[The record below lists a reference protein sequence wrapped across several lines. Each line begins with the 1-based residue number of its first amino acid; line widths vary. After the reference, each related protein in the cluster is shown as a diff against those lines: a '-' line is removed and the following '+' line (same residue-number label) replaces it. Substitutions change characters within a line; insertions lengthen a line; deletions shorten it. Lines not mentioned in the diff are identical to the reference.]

1 MPNAAEAFDYDA
13 VLRACAQGEQQALH
27 RLYLQDGRHLLG
39 VALRI
44 VRRRDVAEDVLHDAF
59 VSIWQKAGSY
69 DAGRG
74 APRGWIYSVVR
85 HQALNA
91 LRGSEREVPADTEML
106 DVLQE
111 AESDPVMEQFE
122 LQASMGRLHDCLEHL
137 DSAKRNSIVCAYVDG
152 CSHSEIAARLN
163 APLGSVKAWLK
174 RGLAALRECM
184 G

>member
-1 MPNAAEAFDYDA
+1 MPQAPDGFDYDA

-59 VSIWQKAGSY
+59 VSIWQKAASF
-69 DAGRG
+69 DAARG
-74 APRGWIYSVVR
+74 AGRGWIYSVVR

-91 LRGSEREVPADTEML
+91 LRGSEREVHADADML
-106 DVLQE
+106 DALQE
-111 AESDPVMEQFE
+111 AQATVADQFE
-122 LQASMGRLHDCLEHL
+122 LQASMGRLQECLEHL

-163 APLGSVKAWLK
+163 APLGSVKAWIK

>member
-1 MPNAAEAFDYDA
+1 MPSSPDLFDYDA
-13 VLRACAQGEQQALH
+13 VLAACAQGDQHALH
-27 RLYLQDGRHLLG
+27 RLYQQDGRHLLG

-59 VSIWQKAGSY
+59 VSIWQKAASF

-74 APRGWIYSVVR
+74 AGRGWVYSVVR

-91 LRGSEREVPADTEML
+91 LRGSEREVAADSDLL
-106 DVLQE
+106 DALQE
-111 AESDPVMEQFE
+111 AQADTVVEQFE
-122 LQASMGRLHDCLEHL
+122 LQATMGRLHECLAHL

-152 CSHSEIAARLN
+152 CSHREIAERLK